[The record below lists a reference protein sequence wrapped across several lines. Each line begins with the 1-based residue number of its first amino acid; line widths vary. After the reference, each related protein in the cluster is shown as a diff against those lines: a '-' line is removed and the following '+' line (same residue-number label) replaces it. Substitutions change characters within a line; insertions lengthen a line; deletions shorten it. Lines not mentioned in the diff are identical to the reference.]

1 MADKNFQLVRPAITT
16 TKYPAIDFPEKS
28 NGLATG
34 LETFSKGLLGI
45 SDTFANIKDGEEEVK
60 KADLLNNTALALTQ
74 AKQRVDTNPDADQRD
89 YLTRWKAEVKP
100 IREQAQEQIR
110 SFETRRQA
118 EHATIQLG
126 DLLTRAEMHATHD
139 AQQLSLDNQRAQGM
153 QSLEGLS
160 RLAARDPDPS
170 GREQWAQR
178 AMDIVHT
185 LGESGALHPTE
196 AVQWV
201 DTFKKNLAANRLK
214 FFSVDLSNQL
224 VDRNI

>member
-1 MADKNFQLVRPAITT
+1 MADKNFQLVRPAIGARN
-16 TKYPAIDFPEKS
+16 YPAIQFPESS
-28 NGLATG
+28 NGLARGFEG
-34 LETFSKGLLGI
+34 LSRGAMAV
-45 SDTFANIKDGEEEVK
+45 SDTFANIKDGEEEVQ
-60 KADLLNNTALALTQ
+60 KAQLLNDTALALTE

-153 QSLEGLS
+153 QSLAGLS
-160 RLAARDPDPS
+160 RLAARDPDVE
-170 GREQWAQR
+170 GRTQWMQR

-196 AVQWV
+196 AVSWV
-201 DTFKKNLAANRLK
+201 DQFRKNLTAER
-214 FFSVDLSNQL
+214 
-224 VDRNI
+224 